1 MIIYW
6 KVNNSFKNQVTI
18 SLNKEKILMNKLLPI
33 AELIKKLLEIEF
45 KKEAKYTLE
54 CKKNWLVNVPDQ
66 ELYKEFWSEIA
77 DIYKSITENKWS
89 LDDVI
94 NENSDI
100 LKHRN
105 AQMDIW
111 FHEPYNFLCEFDEK
125 QHFNQ
130 YRLITLENG
139 YDNLEI
145 SFDYNHYHELSSNRI
160 AKPGKSGFDKLKSK
174 DMLFPEMLDGE
185 RQDNRIRQRAF
196 RDYLKDIVP
205 IRLGY
210 NPTVRISY
218 NITNNKIKDFA
229 EVDLDSVRMYLY
241 KNSILNKI
249 ELK

>member
-1 MIIYW
+1 
-6 KVNNSFKNQVTI
+6 
-18 SLNKEKILMNKLLPI
+18 MNKLLPI

-66 ELYKEFWSEIA
+66 ELYKGFWSEIA
-77 DIYKSITENKWS
+77 DVYEDIIENKWS
-89 LDDVI
+89 LDDVM

-100 LKHRN
+100 LKYRN

-139 YDNLEI
+139 YDDLEV

-185 RQDNRIRQRAF
+185 RQDNRTRERAF

-205 IRLGY
+205 RYQVI
-210 NPTVRISY
+210 I
-218 NITNNKIKDFA
+218 
-229 EVDLDSVRMYLY
+229 
-241 KNSILNKI
+241 
-249 ELK
+249 